1 MNHEPSLSQI
11 QKEWHGTANAYLI
24 GFTASLLLT
33 SLSFLLV
40 AKEILSGHILAYT
53 LIGLGILQ
61 AAIQLRFF
69 LHLGQEARPR
79 WETLIFYFML
89 LLLMIVA
96 FGTLW
101 IMSDLNDRMMMKM
114 DMK

>member
-1 MNHEPSLSQI
+1 MHHEPSLTQI
-11 QKEWHGTANAYLI
+11 QKEWHGTIKSYVI

-33 SLSFLLV
+33 SVSFLLV
-40 AKEILSGHILAYT
+40 AKEMVSGHILIA
-53 LIGLGILQ
+53 LALLQ

-69 LHLGQEARPR
+69 LHLGQEAKPR

-89 LLLMIVA
+89 LLLAIVA

-101 IMSDLNDRMMMKM
+101 IMSDLNDRMMMNM
-114 DMK
+114 DMT